1 MKTRTR
7 LLIIT
12 FMALFVLSSCGDRYD
27 ALGFVMPDPSVDF
40 WNDVYEP
47 MDTEAVEERYSL
59 PDEITMDNFV
69 GMLASKGTSSVG
81 RYYIVKNIAGN
92 MRVFI
97 NEHNGS
103 SQKIYRG
110 LAPDERR
117 ILNLLNNI
125 HVRMK
130 IQDAYSLVG
139 GDESDEAEL
148 YLKEDGV
155 VYKVKT
161 NNPFA

>member
-12 FMALFVLSSCGDRYD
+12 FMTLIVLSSCGDRYD

-40 WNDVYEP
+40 WNEVYDS
-47 MDTEAVEERYSL
+47 MNAEAIEERYAL

-103 SQKIYRG
+103 RQKIYRG

-125 HVRMK
+125 HVRME
-130 IQDAYSLVG
+130 IQDAYHVVG
-139 GDESDEAEL
+139 GDVSDEAEL